1 MALAG
6 FLSSVCA
13 TKVITKSLL
22 PINVEDQIN
31 RFWDSACNLWKENSA
46 KNSTPEQPIY
56 QSSRDKELYEFRYQE
71 LLHTST
77 DKEEKARVLAVS
89 SQGASDWLHAFPII
103 SLSTMTFK
111 VSCRQLLGTYVHDH

>member
-1 MALAG
+1 MEVALAG

-31 RFWDSACNLWKENSA
+31 RFWDSACNLWKEKSA
-46 KNSTPEQPIY
+46 QNSTPEQPIY
-56 QSSRDKELYEFRYQE
+56 QSSWDKELYDFRYQE

-89 SQGASDWLHAFPII
+89 SPKGRHGLSCNSQAGRKSRHDNNI
-103 SLSTMTFK
+103 SRYLSYN
-111 VSCRQLLGTYVHDH
+111 VP